1 MERQE
6 HGGETLNIG
15 NMDGK
20 RKELDGEKECR
31 YCVCT
36 RPVRSELRLVGLEVD
51 SSYST
56 MEGMVF
62 LNRKAGE

>member
-1 MERQE
+1 MVVKVK
-6 HGGETLNIG
+6 TLNIG

-20 RKELDGEKECR
+20 RKELDGEKESR

-36 RPVRSELRLVGLEVD
+36 RPVSELRLVGLEVD

-56 MEGMVF
+56 MEGMVV
-62 LNRKAGE
+62 LNRRAGE

>member
-1 MERQE
+1 MVVRVK
-6 HGGETLNIG
+6 TLNIG

-20 RKELDGEKECR
+20 RKELDGEKESR

-36 RPVRSELRLVGLEVD
+36 RPVSELRLVGLEVD

-56 MEGMVF
+56 NGI
-62 LNRKAGE
+62 LK